1 MNFSASGCKLP
12 TFFNPKPLSLKIF
25 EMIFIQKENPI
36 M

>member
-12 TFFNPKPLSLKIF
+12 MFFNPKPLALKIF